1 MKSKDQQMLEEAYRK
16 VLSEDDKF
24 QPHDPEMQELAKA
37 GMGEEEHSDEDLG
50 EDSEHTDEEMAERYY
65 SALKKYENDEIT
77 REQWTDLCMQILGEL
92 MEKNK
97 DVFIRLKNRD

>member
-24 QPHDPEMQELAKA
+24 QPHDPEMQELAKV
-37 GMGEEEHSDEDLG
+37 GMDEEERPEEIED
-50 EDSEHTDEEMAERYY
+50 DSKHTDEEMAERYY
-65 SALKKYENDEIT
+65 VALKKYENDEIT

-97 DVFIRLKNRD
+97 DVFIRLKGKD